1 MSRCRI
7 IGVAGG
13 TASGKTTL
21 ARDLHRIGGA
31 EKIQVI
37 ALDSYYRCHK
47 HLPMEQRAAINYDHP
62 DVFECDLLRRHLD
75 ILISGEAVEVP
86 TYDFATHSRAH
97 ETMRIEPTEVVI
109 VEGILALHYSQLRH
123 VYSYSVFVDASD
135 DLRFDRRLTRDIRER
150 GRTEES
156 VYFQWNQTVHPMHV
170 QFCAPTL
177 DLASERVSGEVWD
190 DSVIEN
196 LWASIR
202 SALR

>member
-21 ARDLHRIGGA
+21 ARDIYRIGGSD
-31 EKIQVI
+31 KIQVI

-47 HLPMEQRAAINYDHP
+47 HLPMEQRATINYDHP
-62 DVFECDLLRRHLD
+62 DVFEFDLLRRHLD
-75 ILISGEAVEVP
+75 TLISGEAVEVP
-86 TYDFATHSRAH
+86 TYDFATHSRAQ
-97 ETMRIEPTEVVI
+97 ETMRIEPTDVVI
-109 VEGILALHYSQLRH
+109 VEGILALHYPQLRQ

-135 DLRFDRRLTRDIRER
+135 DLRFDRRLKRDVRER

-156 VYFQWNQTVHPMHV
+156 VYLQWNQTVHPMHV

-202 SALR
+202 AALG

>member
-21 ARDLHRIGGA
+21 ARDLHRVGGSD
-31 EKIQVI
+31 KVQVI

-62 DVFECDLLRRHLD
+62 DVFEFDLLRRHLD
-75 ILISGEAVEVP
+75 ILVSGKSVDVP
-86 TYDFATHSRAH
+86 TYDFATHSRAS
-97 ETMRIEPTEVVI
+97 ETMRIEPTDVVI
-109 VEGILALHYSQLRH
+109 VEGILALHYPQLRQ

-135 DLRFDRRLTRDIRER
+135 ELRFARRLKRDVRER

-156 VYFQWNQTVHPMHV
+156 VHLQWNQTVQPMHV

-190 DSVIEN
+190 DVVVEN
-196 LWASIR
+196 LWVSIR
-202 SALR
+202 SALG